1 MYVGRFVVVGK
12 NFGGYCVCSR
22 SFPNRCVVKRDNCL
36 SIEFIA
42 GAKEVKNPYVTYNCA
57 RVEGNFVVIGNG
69 NHVDRIVEQLVLKI
83 NPKDALTK
91 GLVVSGYEKDDH
103 NTPRIA
109 GIVGDES
116 FIGIIRKDG
125 MEVQEVKDVM
135 FVSTYD
141 KNSPERLD
149 FEVQSAREVID
160 EMYGMGFEYP
170 ICAMGVKRGE
180 LVEFSLDNKKFN

>member
-1 MYVGRFVVVGK
+1 M
-12 NFGGYCVCSR
+12 
-22 SFPNRCVVKRDNCL
+22 
-36 SIEFIA
+36 
-42 GAKEVKNPYVTYNCA
+42 
-57 RVEGNFVVIGNG
+57 EGDFVVIGNG
-69 NHVDRIVEQLVLKI
+69 NHVDRIVEQLVLKV
-83 NPKDALTK
+83 NPKDALTEA
-91 GLVVSGYEKDDH
+91 LVVSRYEKDDH

-109 GIVGDES
+109 GIVGGES

-125 MEVQEVKDVM
+125 IEVQEVKEVM

>member
-1 MYVGRFVVVGK
+1 MGRFVVIGK

-22 SFPNRCVVKRDNCL
+22 SFPNRRVIKRDNCL

-57 RVEGNFVVIGNG
+57 RVEGDFVVIGNG
-69 NHVDRIVEQLVLKI
+69 NHVDRIVEQLVLKV
-83 NPKDALTK
+83 NPKDALTE
-91 GLVVSGYEKDDH
+91 GLVVSRYEKDDH

-109 GIVGDES
+109 GIVGGES

-125 MEVQEVKDVM
+125 IEVQEVKEVM